1 MDPCSFLSNEEE
13 HRIKAW
19 FLNNVTLGFPLRE
32 EDVKDYVQ
40 KLISEW
46 REYYANNEKEKL
58 RKEEKLT

>member
-1 MDPCSFLSNEEE
+1 
-13 HRIKAW
+13 
-19 FLNNVTLGFPLRE
+19 LRE